1 MKYHASQI
9 LYVLVYKNIDW
20 LKGTRIVNKI
30 TKIIDY
36 DFNVI
41 SVDPR
46 RLVSLIVNTHDEE
59 LIKKFLNKLYC
70 CAEGKNWFISH
81 DFMAIQYLLYRNF
94 VSTKLLNK
102 MKEYSPQNVEFI
114 IKYYKNDWRN
124 YVINNEV
131 NMQVHKLHYNETPIS
146 FFKFLE
152 IVSIENGNV
161 LQAQAYNKN
170 YFDSI
175 TKNIEIVKGYTTD
188 KNKVNYRKDELH
200 EIYVNKLKISNE
212 MWISINNLCDRRNK
226 NLLCHASCNVFSN
239 KQDLSVSIKKD
250 IHNINNLIDKIIDD
264 YI

>member
-1 MKYHASQI
+1 
-9 LYVLVYKNIDW
+9 
-20 LKGTRIVNKI
+20 
-30 TKIIDY
+30 
-36 DFNVI
+36 
-41 SVDPR
+41 
-46 RLVSLIVNTHDEE
+46 
-59 LIKKFLNKLYC
+59 
-70 CAEGKNWFISH
+70 
-81 DFMAIQYLLYRNF
+81 
-94 VSTKLLNK
+94 
-102 MKEYSPQNVEFI
+102 MKEFKCGYIHSIETMGLVDGPGIRVVVFMQGCMLRCLFCHNPDTWNKKS
-114 IKYYKNDWRN
+114 KYYLSSK
-124 YVINNEV
+124 EV
-131 NMQVHKLHYNETPIS
+131 VDQIRKYRPYIEQGGGVTFSGGEPLMQSEFLLEMLKLCKKSGIHTCIDTS
-146 FFKFLE
+146 
-152 IVSIENGNV
+152 GT
-161 LQAQAYNKN
+161 AYNKN